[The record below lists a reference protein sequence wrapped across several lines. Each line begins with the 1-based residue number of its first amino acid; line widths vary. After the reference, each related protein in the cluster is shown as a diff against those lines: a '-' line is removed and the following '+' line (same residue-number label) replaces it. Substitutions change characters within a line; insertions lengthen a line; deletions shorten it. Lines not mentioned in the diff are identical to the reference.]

1 MKIMIYFQGCT
12 ARDKLKNISKN
23 TQMILDIAGADYK
36 ILQDENC
43 CGSIL
48 LRTGFQEDA
57 RKLMINTFK
66 KLKGEKI
73 VVSCAG
79 CYRTLKKDY
88 PEVFGEELDVIH
100 ISQLLQEL
108 IIEGKIKTKKESLK
122 VTYHDPCHLG
132 RHCGEY
138 EAPRQVISKKA
149 ELVEMDKNRNHAS
162 CCGAGGGVKS
172 AYPELSSEIS
182 RKRIDESLKTGAEL
196 MVTCCP
202 FCVLNLESDKIK
214 VIDLTEFIL
223 GGDVLFSEERDTID
237 SKETGTRESDT
248 LGSKK
253 SDTLES
259 DTLFSEEKI
268 VSDKHQGVSNE

>member
-1 MKIMIYFQGCT
+1 MIYFQGCT
-12 ARDKLKNISKN
+12 ARDKLKNISRN
-23 TQMILDIAGADYK
+23 TQMILDIAGVDYK
-36 ILQDENC
+36 ILPDEDC

-57 RKLMINTFK
+57 HKLMINTYK

-88 PEVFGEELDVIH
+88 SEVFGEELDVTH
-100 ISQLLQEL
+100 ISQLLEEL
-108 IIEGKIKTKKESLK
+108 IIEGKIRTKKESLK

-132 RHCGEY
+132 RLCGEY
-138 EAPRQVISKKA
+138 EAPRQVIGEKA
-149 ELVEMDKNRNHAS
+149 ELVEMDKTGEHAS

-182 RKRIDESLKTGAEL
+182 NKRIDEALKTGADL

-202 FCVLNLESDKIK
+202 FCVLNLESDRMK
-214 VIDLTEFIL
+214 VMDLTEFMLL
-223 GGDVLFSEERDTID
+223 GDALFSGENDTINLKGRGTLNSEENSTLKSD
-237 SKETGTRESDT
+237 ALLSKE
-248 LGSKK
+248 KV
-253 SDTLES
+253 
-259 DTLFSEEKI
+259 
-268 VSDKHQGVSNE
+268 VSDKHQGVSNG

>member
-1 MKIMIYFQGCT
+1 MIYFQGCT

-23 TQMILDIAGADYK
+23 TQMILDIAGVDYK
-36 ILQDENC
+36 ILEDEDC

-48 LRTGFQEDA
+48 LRTGFQNDA
-57 RKLMINTFK
+57 LKLMADTHK
-66 KLKGEKI
+66 KLKGEKV

-88 PEVFGEELDVIH
+88 SKIFGEELDVIH
-100 ISQLLQEL
+100 ISQLIQEL
-108 IIEGKIKTKKESLK
+108 IIEGKIRIEKGTLK

-138 EAPRQVISKKA
+138 EAPRQVISEKA
-149 ELVEMDKNRNHAS
+149 ELVEMDKTREYAG

-182 RKRIDESLKTGAEL
+182 QKRIDDALKTGANL

-214 VIDLTEFIL
+214 VMDLTEFIL
-223 GGDVLFSEERDTID
+223 LG
-237 SKETGTRESDT
+237 DT
-248 LGSKK
+248 LFREV
-253 SDTLES
+253 SDTLEG
-259 DTLFSEEKI
+259 DTLVPEEII
-268 VSDKHQGVSNE
+268 VSGNHRGSSHE

>member
-1 MKIMIYFQGCT
+1 MIYFQGCT
-12 ARDKLKNISKN
+12 ARDKLKNISRN
-23 TQMILDIAGADYK
+23 TQMILDIAGIDYK
-36 ILQDENC
+36 ILQDEGC

-48 LRTGFQEDA
+48 MRTGFQEDA
-57 RKLMINTFK
+57 HELMINTFK
-66 KLKGEKI
+66 KLKGERI

-88 PEVFGEELDVIH
+88 PEVFGEKLDVIH
-100 ISQLLQEL
+100 ISQLISQLLQDL
-108 IIEGKIKTKKESLK
+108 IKEGKIRTKKESLK

-138 EAPRQVISKKA
+138 EAPRQVISEKA
-149 ELVEMDKNRNHAS
+149 ELVEMGKTHEHAG

-182 RKRIDESLKTGAEL
+182 HKRINEALKTGADL

-214 VIDLTEFIL
+214 VMDLTEFMLL
-223 GGDVLFSEERDTID
+223 G
-237 SKETGTRESDT
+237 
-248 LGSKK
+248 
-253 SDTLES
+253 
-259 DTLFSEEKI
+259 DTLFSGKKI
-268 VSDKHQGVSNE
+268 VSDKHQGGFP